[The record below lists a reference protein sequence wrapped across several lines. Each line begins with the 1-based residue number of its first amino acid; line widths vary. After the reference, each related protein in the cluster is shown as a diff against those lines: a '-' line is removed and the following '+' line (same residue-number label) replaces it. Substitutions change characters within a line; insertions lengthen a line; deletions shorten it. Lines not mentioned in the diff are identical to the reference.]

1 MIAGILITFLI
12 LSFVCHF
19 YGIILCFRKKWYIG
33 LASIVVP
40 LFATVIGG
48 TKLLFKRDILG

>member
-12 LSFVCHF
+12 LLFVCHF
-19 YGIILCFRKKWYIG
+19 YGIILCFRRKWYIG

-40 LFATVIGG
+40 LFATIIGG
-48 TKLLFKRDILG
+48 ARLFFKRDLLG